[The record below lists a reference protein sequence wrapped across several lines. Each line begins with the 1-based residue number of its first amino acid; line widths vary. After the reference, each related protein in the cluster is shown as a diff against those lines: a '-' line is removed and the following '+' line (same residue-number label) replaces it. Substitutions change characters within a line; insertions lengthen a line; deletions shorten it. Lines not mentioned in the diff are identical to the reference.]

1 MQDVLICA
9 AADGTFM
16 TDGGVA
22 GMRPCLELLGED
34 ALSVL
39 GEMRLAEIQDILL
52 SSPALS
58 FVLRSLISRNPQPAT
73 QKYQRVRD
81 ALRRIK

>member
-22 GMRPCLELLGED
+22 GMRLCLELLGED
-34 ALSVL
+34 ALPVL
-39 GEMRLAEIQDILL
+39 GEMRLAEIQDILV

-58 FVLRSLISRNPQPAT
+58 SVLRSLFSRNPQLAT